1 MKFVVSSLAQLLAVI
16 VLTITLAVSLAALSL
31 WADSGA
37 QSDGAQPQQP
47 SHVAAGLP

>member
-1 MKFVVSSLAQLLAVI
+1 MKFVVSGLAQLLAVI

-37 QSDGAQPQQP
+37 QQPTP
-47 SHVAAGLP
+47 HVAAGLP